1 MGKIILLAKHQ
12 DMKQKKRESA
22 ENIAALLSYMTS
34 EISKI
39 LDKPGIEMVEEREKQ
54 NRKRFEKQY
63 ENVLLRTPGRPETQ
77 IQYFACIL
85 SEFLP
90 VIFHSEWKNR
100 FDAYMDFS
108 EFYLSEFDDAYCRYL
123 KENREYEKKY
133 PFRFLQM
140 DTNAL
145 EKELYNCL
153 LQIITS
159 SSITSSNKRAEIIL
173 WQSCRLFEL
182 YHILDDLLMNEK
194 QGENTITGIYS
205 PDTTLNIQ
213 SRATLY
219 S

>member
-1 MGKIILLAKHQ
+1 MGKIILLAKYQ
-12 DMKQKKRESA
+12 NMKQKKQESA
-22 ENIAALLSYMTS
+22 EYIAVLLSYMTS

-63 ENVLLRTPGRPETQ
+63 ENVLLRAPDRPETQ
-77 IQYFACIL
+77 IQYFAGIM

-123 KENREYEKKY
+123 KENQEYEKEY
-133 PFRFLQM
+133 PFQFSPL
-140 DTNAL
+140 DANEL
-145 EKELYNCL
+145 EKELRSCL

-159 SSITSSNKRAEIIL
+159 SSIENSSKRAETIL

-182 YHILDDLLMNEK
+182 YHNLDDLLTK
-194 QGENTITGIYS
+194 EN
-205 PDTTLNIQ
+205 
-213 SRATLY
+213 
-219 S
+219 